1 MFTAPALS
9 DIVTSNTHKLTEISH
24 DFLPISH
31 FFPSSGS
38 EYHIF
43 LHFGGWQ
50 VCKRPINAL
59 RSVYFCTSMAHLVKG
74 TV

>member
-9 DIVTSNTHKLTEISH
+9 DIVTSSTHKLTEISH
-24 DFLPISH
+24 DFLLISH

-43 LHFGGWQ
+43 CLLGVGKFVNDQ
-50 VCKRPINAL
+50 
-59 RSVYFCTSMAHLVKG
+59 
-74 TV
+74 